1 MADRLP
7 WMQVTRAG
15 KTWRAAG
22 LFSALL
28 GSAAATQGVGEG
40 EARSGRIWGKSGQ
53 IWGKRWRIWGKTGG
67 GSGTTRG
74 TRNCIV
80 IRKPLLPQGSA
91 EQRLRKSPGAMGI
104 RKVEGRRR
112 EALRQWL
119 PMLLDLL
126 QRAGEGGLS
135 VRQAVRETAAVPGFA
150 QALKAQRA
158 SLLQVAVLWPDQISV
173 THNVMTLRGAPV
185 ARARPQRPRARP
197 RRPRWAMHVFAAPR
211 PQEFPEDA

>member
-1 MADRLP
+1 
-7 WMQVTRAG
+7 
-15 KTWRAAG
+15 
-22 LFSALL
+22 
-28 GSAAATQGVGEG
+28 
-40 EARSGRIWGKSGQ
+40 
-53 IWGKRWRIWGKTGG
+53 
-67 GSGTTRG
+67 
-74 TRNCIV
+74 
-80 IRKPLLPQGSA
+80 
-91 EQRLRKSPGAMGI
+91 MGI

-211 PQEFPEDA
+211 LQGFPEDV